1 MKQMKW
7 SLAILIFAIIAITG
21 CNTDEN
27 SLPEGKGRLNVHL
40 TDAPFP
46 IQLVSSALVTIDK
59 VEIRKSSDADVEDEN
74 SSFITIA
81 EGEMEYDLLELTNG
95 ITEELASVDLEP
107 GSYDMIRL
115 RVVDSKVTLN
125 NGEVYDLKVPSGSAS
140 GLKIKIQPAI
150 MIEAGQTSDVLLDFD
165 VSKSFVAKGNVAAG
179 NIIGFNF
186 KPVVRG
192 AYLGAA
198 GRIQG
203 SVTDSLETPLAN
215 ARVKLLIP
223 ENEIEPGM
231 EEEDQI
237 LVSSFTDE
245 MGNFRLIGLHAD
257 TYTAVCELPGF
268 KNDTVFDIPVTAG
281 ASTTVNFVLEAETS
295 EP

>member
-7 SLAILIFAIIAITG
+7 SLAILIFAIIAMTG

-46 IQLVSSALVTIDK
+46 IQLVSSTWVTIDR
-59 VEIRKSSDADVEDEN
+59 VEIRKSSEANVEDEN

-81 EGEMEYDLLELTNG
+81 EGEMEFDLLELTNG

-140 GLKIKIQPAI
+140 GLKIKIHPAI

-192 AYLGAA
+192 VYLGAA

-203 SVTDSLETPLAN
+203 SVTDSLENPLAN

-231 EEEDQI
+231 EDEDLI

-257 TYTAVCELPGF
+257 TYTTVCELPGF

-281 ASTTVNFVLEAETS
+281 ASTTVNFVLEAEPS

>member
-1 MKQMKW
+1 MKW
-7 SLAILIFAIIAITG
+7 SLAILIFAIIAMTG

-46 IQLVSSALVTIDK
+46 IQLVSSTWVTIDR
-59 VEIRKSSDADVEDEN
+59 VEIRKSSEANVEDEN

-81 EGEMEYDLLELTNG
+81 EGEMEFDLLELTNG

-140 GLKIKIQPAI
+140 GLKIKIHPAI

-192 AYLGAA
+192 VYLGAA

-203 SVTDSLETPLAN
+203 SVTDSLENPLAN

-231 EEEDQI
+231 EDEDLI

-281 ASTTVNFVLEAETS
+281 ASTTVNFMLEAEPS

>member
-7 SLAILIFAIIAITG
+7 SLAILIFAIIAMTG

-46 IQLVSSALVTIDK
+46 IQLVSSTWVTIDR
-59 VEIRKSSDADVEDEN
+59 VEIRKSSEANVEDEN

-81 EGEMEYDLLELTNG
+81 EGEMEFDLLELTNG

-140 GLKIKIQPAI
+140 GLKIKIHPAI

-192 AYLGAA
+192 VYLGAA

-203 SVTDSLETPLAN
+203 SVTDSLENPLAN

-231 EEEDQI
+231 EDEDLI

-281 ASTTVNFVLEAETS
+281 ASTTVNFVLEAEPS

>member
-1 MKQMKW
+1 MKW

-231 EEEDQI
+231 EEEEMI

>member
-7 SLAILIFAIIAITG
+7 SLALLMFAVFAVAG

-27 SLPEGKGRLNVHL
+27 SMPEGKGRLNVHL

-46 IQLVSSALVTIDK
+46 IQLVSSTWVTIDR
-59 VEIRKSSDADVEDEN
+59 VEIRKTSDADAEEED
-74 SSFITIA
+74 SSFMVIA
-81 EGEMEYDLLELTNG
+81 EGEMEFDLLDLTNG
-95 ITEELASVDLEP
+95 ITEQIASVDLEP

-125 NGEVYDLKVPSGSAS
+125 NGEVYDLKVPSGSTS
-140 GLKIKIQPAI
+140 GLKIKIHPAI

-192 AYLGAA
+192 VYLGAA

-203 SVTDSLETPLAN
+203 SVKDSLDNPLEN
-215 ARVKLLIP
+215 ARVNLLIP

-231 EEEDQI
+231 EEEDMI
-237 LVSSFTDE
+237 LISSFTDE
-245 MGNFRLIGLHAD
+245 MGNFKLIGLHEG
-257 TYTAVCELPGF
+257 TYTAVCVLPGF

-281 ASTTVNFVLEAETS
+281 ASTTVNFELEAETT

>member
-1 MKQMKW
+1 MKW
-7 SLAILIFAIIAITG
+7 SLALLIFAVIAFTG

-27 SLPEGKGRLNVHL
+27 SMPEGKGRLNVHL

-46 IQLVSSALVTIDK
+46 IQLVSSTWVTIDR
-59 VEIRKSSDADVEDEN
+59 VEIRKTSDAEMEDEN
-74 SSFITIA
+74 GSFMVIA
-81 EGEMEYDLLELTNG
+81 EGEMEFDLLDLTNG
-95 ITEELASVDLEP
+95 ITEQIASVDLEP
-107 GSYDMIRL
+107 GSYDLIRL

-125 NGEVYDLKVPSGSAS
+125 NGEVYDLKVPSGSES

-165 VSKSFVAKGNVAAG
+165 VSKSFVAKGNVAGG

-192 AYLGAA
+192 VYLGAA

-203 SVTDSLETPLAN
+203 SVKDSLDSPLEN

-223 ENEIEPGM
+223 EDEFEPEM
-231 EEEDQI
+231 EEEDLI

-245 MGNFRLIGLHAD
+245 MGNFRLIGLHEGI
-257 TYTAVCELPGF
+257 YTAVCVLPGF
-268 KNDTVFDIPVTAG
+268 KNDTVFDIPVTPG
-281 ASTTVNFVLEAETS
+281 ASTTVNFTLEAETT

>member
-1 MKQMKW
+1 MKW
-7 SLAILIFAIIAITG
+7 SLALLIFAVIAFTG

-27 SLPEGKGRLNVHL
+27 SMPEGKGRLNVHL

-46 IQLVSSALVTIDK
+46 IQLVNSTWVTIDR
-59 VEIRKSSDADVEDEN
+59 VEIRKTSDAEMEDEN
-74 SSFITIA
+74 GSFMVIA
-81 EGEMEYDLLELTNG
+81 EGEMEFDLLDLTNG
-95 ITEELASVDLEP
+95 ITEQIASVDLEP
-107 GSYDMIRL
+107 GSYDLIRL

-125 NGEVYDLKVPSGSAS
+125 NGEVYDLKVPSGSES

-165 VSKSFVAKGNVAAG
+165 VSKSFVAKGNVAGG

-192 AYLGAA
+192 VYLGAA

-203 SVTDSLETPLAN
+203 SVKDSLDSPLEN

-223 ENEIEPGM
+223 EDEFEPEM
-231 EEEDQI
+231 EEEDLI

-245 MGNFRLIGLHAD
+245 MGNFRLIGLHEGI
-257 TYTAVCELPGF
+257 YTAVCVLPGF
-268 KNDTVFDIPVTAG
+268 KNDTVFDIPVTPG
-281 ASTTVNFVLEAETS
+281 ASTTVNFTLEAETT